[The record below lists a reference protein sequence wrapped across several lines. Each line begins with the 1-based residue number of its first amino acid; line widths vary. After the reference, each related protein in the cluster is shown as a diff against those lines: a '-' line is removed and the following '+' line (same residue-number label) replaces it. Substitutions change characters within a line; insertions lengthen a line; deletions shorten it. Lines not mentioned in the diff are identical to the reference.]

1 MTGSLILI
9 LLVAIVLQPP
19 TWLQVAIGI
28 SLTIGGAVFA
38 WLLATVLARS
48 RSQRTKS
55 DPRRRRNS

>member
-19 TWLQVAIGI
+19 IWLQVTIGI
-28 SLTIGGAVFA
+28 GLTIGGAVFA
-38 WLLATVLARS
+38 WLLATALSRS

-55 DPRRRRNS
+55 DPRRRRDP